1 MDKPEKPAQFTIMRE
16 PDGGSRFIET
26 DRAEFE
32 GYKYLRTGQIG
43 NFPVHVDE
51 WAHQNVYE
59 FWLQQ
64 MLNEMFESRDQS
76 NDSWSGN
83 AEPNS

>member
-16 PDGGSRFIET
+16 PDGSSRFIET
-26 DRAEFE
+26 DRAELE
-32 GYKYLRTGQIG
+32 EYKYLRTGQIG

-51 WAHQNVYE
+51 WAHESVHE

-64 MLNEMFESRDQS
+64 MLNEMFEGRDQS